1 MEILVCL
8 QVRKSL
14 RPKGFG
20 LLARLERMEGG
31 IMTPWTESERC
42 KSLQTGKTICIIIL
56 V

>member
-31 IMTPWTESERC
+31 IMTLGLSRSAANRSRRV
-42 KSLQTGKTICIIIL
+42 KQFVL
-56 V
+56 